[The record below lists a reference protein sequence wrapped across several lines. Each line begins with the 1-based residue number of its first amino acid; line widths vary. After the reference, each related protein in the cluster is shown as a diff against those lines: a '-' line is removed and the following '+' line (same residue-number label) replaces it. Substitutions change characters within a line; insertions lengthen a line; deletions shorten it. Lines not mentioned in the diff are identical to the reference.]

1 MDENTDYTDENK
13 PYTLEEEGLLAL
25 EEQVGAIPPSLRE
38 SYKVLEKYVSEK
50 FIEIYGQYMTPE
62 KREIF
67 LSSRMIFV
75 DKADVEPLREYFEK
89 ANHMDSEI
97 SPIDGVF
104 YKGYH
109 IGSPTGEGVVNT
121 EGGATVLYSG
131 RVTIHVVDEAFSVP
145 VDMKF
150 LMSEEEFYGYQDTL
164 STKEGF
170 DAIYP
175 RVNTIT
181 QGSTFIHE
189 KVHIMQDPRLPLP
202 IREAAAYFY
211 AREVFRVNNWEYS
224 KVGNTDKLA
233 DLYGECI
240 SEIGEDLHRFMLG
253 SMDDTGR
260 FNEILEQLKAKFTN
274 ERIKQ
279 VSEYHEYEF
288 DEGKHNW
295 IYWGT
300 EKKLTTNS

>member
-1 MDENTDYTDENK
+1 MGNIMENTDYTGEDK
-13 PYTLEEEGLLAL
+13 PYTLNEEGLLAL

-62 KREIF
+62 QREVF

-75 DKADVEPLREYFEK
+75 DREDLGPLLEYFEK
-89 ANHMDSEI
+89 ANHVDREI

-104 YKGYH
+104 YKGYS
-109 IGSPTGEGVVNT
+109 IGVPIGESGENT
-121 EGGATVLYSG
+121 EGDATVLYSG
-131 RVTIHVVDEAFSVP
+131 RVTIHVVDEEFSVP
-145 VDMKF
+145 VDIKF
-150 LMSEEEFYGYQDTL
+150 LMSEDTL
-164 STKEGF
+164 STKEAL
-170 DAIYP
+170 DAVYP
-175 RVNTIT
+175 RVNTTT

-211 AREVFRVNNWEYS
+211 AREVFRVNNWRYS

-233 DLYGECI
+233 DLYEECI

-253 SMDDTGR
+253 SMDDP
-260 FNEILEQLKAKFTN
+260 EILEQLKAKFTN
-274 ERIKQ
+274 ERIKE
-279 VSEYHEYEF
+279 VSEYHEYEW
-288 DEGKHNW
+288 DERTHNW
-295 IYWGT
+295 IYWDT
-300 EKKLTTNS
+300 VSADEI